1 MVARRVSRC
10 DQAENSTCCGA
21 TMNPIEIFEQMRE
34 KVAANPG
41 LVDEV
46 NAIFQFDV
54 SGDDGGS
61 WLVDLRNAPGSVAQ
75 GKSDEADCVV
85 SVAQK
90 DLAGIMDGSVDPQ
103 MAFMMGRIKVA
114 GNFMLATK
122 LKALM

>member
-1 MVARRVSRC
+1 
-10 DQAENSTCCGA
+10 
-21 TMNPIEIFEQMRE
+21 MNPIEIFEQMRE